1 MKGEKAV
8 FNNFRHCT
16 NTTFLVL
23 TGLGALLLAVLSGC
37 ASNTKTQAETR
48 VSQPDP
54 GHKVVPP
61 ATSPTATPA
70 ASPTASSLAR
80 SPKEYRK
87 DAASHLYGINKA
99 RVYKGRLPPMLQAVG
114 VLDVDID
121 RQGQVRA
128 LSWKR
133 APKHAP
139 EVMAEIER
147 MVKAAAPYPA
157 PRHLSQVTYTD
168 VWLWHKS
175 GKFQLDTLTEGQ
187 D

>member
-1 MKGEKAV
+1 MHA
-8 FNNFRHCT
+8 FRQFK
-16 NTTFLVL
+16 TTIVAALM
-23 TGLGALLLAVLSGC
+23 GLGATGLAFLSGC
-37 ASNTKTQAETR
+37 TTDANKAKEGYS
-48 VSQPDP
+48 SQEWPRQ
-54 GHKVVPP
+54 
-61 ATSPTATPA
+61 PA
-70 ASPTASSLAR
+70 ATAAVPSTTASSLAR
-80 SPKEYRK
+80 TAKEYRK
-87 DAASHLYGINKA
+87 DAASHLYGINKE
-99 RVYKGRLPPMLQAVG
+99 RIFKGRLPPMLQAVG

-121 RQGQVRA
+121 RQGQVKA

-133 APKHAP
+133 APKHVP

-157 PRHLSQVTYTD
+157 PKNLSQVTYTD

>member
-1 MKGEKAV
+1 MPTKQEGTVLHA
-8 FNNFRHCT
+8 FRRYK
-16 NTTFLVL
+16 TTIVAALMG
-23 TGLGALLLAVLSGC
+23 TGALGLSLLSGC
-37 ASNTKTQAETR
+37 STDASKAKGGYA
-48 VSQPDP
+48 SQDWPAMPD
-54 GHKVVPP
+54 
-61 ATSPTATPA
+61 ATHA
-70 ASPTASSLAR
+70 APLASTSSLAR
-80 SPKEYRK
+80 TAKEYRK
-87 DAASHLYGINKA
+87 DAASHLYGINKE
-99 RVYKGRLPPMLQAVG
+99 RIFKGRMPPMLQAVG

-121 RQGQVRA
+121 RQGQVKA

-133 APKHAP
+133 PPKHVP

-157 PRHLSQVTYTD
+157 PKNLSQVTYTD

>member
-1 MKGEKAV
+1 MQHA
-8 FNNFRHCT
+8 FRPFKT
-16 NTTFLVL
+16 AMVATL
-23 TGLGALLLAVLSGC
+23 TGLTAVGLSWLSGC
-37 ASNTKTQAETR
+37 TTDANKAKESASHQ
-48 VSQPDP
+48 QPSRP
-54 GHKVVPP
+54 LAPAAVPP
-61 ATSPTATPA
+61 A
-70 ASPTASSLAR
+70 TASSLAR
-80 SPKEYRK
+80 TPKEYRK
-87 DAASHLYGINKA
+87 DAASHLYGINKE
-99 RVYKGRLPPMLQAVG
+99 RIFQGRLPPMLQAVG

-121 RQGQVRA
+121 RQGQVKA

-133 APKHAP
+133 APKHVP

-157 PRHLSQVTYTD
+157 PKNLSQVTYTD

>member
-1 MKGEKAV
+1 MRQV
-8 FNNFRHCT
+8 FRQFK
-16 NTTFLVL
+16 TTVVLTL
-23 TGLGALLLAVLSGC
+23 TGLGAAGLSLLSGC
-37 ASNTKTQAETR
+37 TTDASKPQEGYTSQAWPR
-48 VSQPDP
+48 
-54 GHKVVPP
+54 PP
-61 ATSPTATPA
+61 APA
-70 ASPTASSLAR
+70 AEPTSLSSSLAR
-80 SPKEYRK
+80 TPKEYRK
-87 DAASHLYGINKA
+87 DAASHLYGINKE
-99 RVYKGRLPPMLQAVG
+99 RIFKGRMPPMLQAVG

-121 RQGQVRA
+121 RQGQVKA

-133 APKHAP
+133 APKHVP

-157 PRHLSQVTYTD
+157 PKNLSQVTYTD

>member
-1 MKGEKAV
+1 MKQEGTVLQA
-8 FNNFRHCT
+8 FRRYK
-16 NTTFLVL
+16 TTIVTALMGASAL
-23 TGLGALLLAVLSGC
+23 GLSLLSGC
-37 ASNTKTQAETR
+37 TTDASKTTADYGRQNW
-48 VSQPDP
+48 
-54 GHKVVPP
+54 P
-61 ATSPTATPA
+61 ALPNAKQGEVTS
-70 ASPTASSLAR
+70 SSVSSLAR

-87 DAASHLYGINKA
+87 DAASHLYGINKE
-99 RVYKGRLPPMLQAVG
+99 RIFKGRMPPMLQAVG

-121 RQGQVRA
+121 RQGQVKA

-133 APKHAP
+133 APKHVP

-147 MVKAAAPYPA
+147 MVKAAAPYPV
-157 PRHLSQVTYTD
+157 PQNLSQVTYTD

>member
-1 MKGEKAV
+1 MPTTKDLQVKTLRTTPKAIV
-8 FNNFRHCT
+8 T
-16 NTTFLVL
+16 ALM
-23 TGLGALLLAVLSGC
+23 GLGAAGLALLSGC
-37 ASNTKTQAETR
+37 TTDRAKPPTGYSSQSWPDLPEAKPQA
-48 VSQPDP
+48 
-54 GHKVVPP
+54 
-61 ATSPTATPA
+61 A
-70 ASPTASSLAR
+70 APVTTVT
-80 SPKEYRK
+80 PKEYRK
-87 DAASHLYGINKA
+87 DAAGHLYVLNKD
-99 RVYKGRLPPMLQAVG
+99 RIFKGRMPPMLKAVG

-121 RQGQVRA
+121 RQGQVKA

-157 PRHLSQVTYTD
+157 PKNLSQVTYTD
-168 VWLWHKS
+168 TWLWHKS

>member
-1 MKGEKAV
+1 MHI
-8 FNNFRHCT
+8 FRQFK
-16 NTTFLVL
+16 TTIVAALMGVGA
-23 TGLGALLLAVLSGC
+23 TGLALLSGC
-37 ASNTKTQAETR
+37 TTDANKAKEGYASQQWPG
-48 VSQPDP
+48 QPGKAAAVPTP
-54 GHKVVPP
+54 GS
-61 ATSPTATPA
+61 A
-70 ASPTASSLAR
+70 SLA
-80 SPKEYRK
+80 STAKEYRK
-87 DAASHLYGINKA
+87 DAASHLYGINKE
-99 RVYKGRLPPMLQAVG
+99 RIFKGRMPPMLQAVG

-121 RQGQVRA
+121 RQGQVKA

-133 APKHAP
+133 APKHVP

-157 PRHLSQVTYTD
+157 PKNLSQVTYTD

>member
-1 MKGEKAV
+1 MLHA
-8 FNNFRHCT
+8 FRRYK
-16 NTTFLVL
+16 TTIVAALMG
-23 TGLGALLLAVLSGC
+23 TGALGLSLLSGC
-37 ASNTKTQAETR
+37 STDASKAKGGYA
-48 VSQPDP
+48 SQDW
-54 GHKVVPP
+54 P
-61 ATSPTATPA
+61 ALPNTSPGATPSA
-70 ASPTASSLAR
+70 AVSSLAR
-80 SPKEYRK
+80 TAKEYRK
-87 DAASHLYGINKA
+87 DAASHLYGINKE
-99 RVYKGRLPPMLQAVG
+99 RIFKGRMPPMLQAVG

-121 RQGQVRA
+121 RQGQVKA

-133 APKHAP
+133 APKHVP

-157 PRHLSQVTYTD
+157 PKNLSQVTYTD

>member
-1 MKGEKAV
+1 MPTTKDPHMKTWRSTPKAIASA
-8 FNNFRHCT
+8 
-16 NTTFLVL
+16 LM
-23 TGLGALLLAVLSGC
+23 GLGAAGLALLSGC
-37 ASNTKTQAETR
+37 TTDRAKPPSTYSSQNWPAMPEAQPQAS
-48 VSQPDP
+48 V
-54 GHKVVPP
+54 P
-61 ATSPTATPA
+61 ATPVT
-70 ASPTASSLAR
+70 
-80 SPKEYRK
+80 PKEYRK
-87 DAASHLYGINKA
+87 DAASHLYGINKD
-99 RVYKGRLPPMLQAVG
+99 RIFKGRMPPMLHAVG

-121 RQGQVRA
+121 RQGQVKA

-157 PRHLSQVTYTD
+157 PKNLSQVTYTD
-168 VWLWHKS
+168 TWLWHKS

>member
-1 MKGEKAV
+1 MPTKREGSVQHA
-8 FNNFRHCT
+8 FRPLKT
-16 NTTFLVL
+16 AIVATL
-23 TGLGALLLAVLSGC
+23 TGLAAVGLSWLSGC
-37 ASNTKTQAETR
+37 TTDANKAKESASH
-48 VSQPDP
+48 QPP
-54 GHKVVPP
+54 SRTL
-61 ATSPTATPA
+61 APTAVLPS
-70 ASPTASSLAR
+70 ASTSSLAR
-80 SPKEYRK
+80 TPKEYRK
-87 DAASHLYGINKA
+87 DAASHLYGINKE
-99 RVYKGRLPPMLQAVG
+99 RIFQGRLPPMLQAVG

-121 RQGQVRA
+121 RQGQVKA

-133 APKHAP
+133 PPKHVP

-157 PRHLSQVTYTD
+157 PKNLSQVTYTD